1 MSSKDEILAAIKKNT
16 LQKFDYPT
24 WKVNAIQYPDLVKQ
38 FISISAAVGGEAV
51 ELPAGKDLNEF
62 ILERYPNM
70 NAIAS
75 NMPEIT
81 CATMN
86 PDDIEV
92 AQDLNGTDLAVVK
105 GEIGVAEN
113 GCVWIPQTVK
123 HKIIYFI
130 AERLVIILEK
140 KNLVNNMAEAYAKIQ
155 QMPKYNFATFISGP
169 SKTADIEQTLVKGA
183 HGAMEALVILI

>member
-1 MSSKDEILAAIKKNT
+1 MSSRDAILAAIKKNT
-16 LQKFDYPT
+16 LQKFDYPK

-38 FISISAAVGGEAV
+38 FISITAAVGGEAV
-51 ELPAGKDLNEF
+51 ELPEGMDVNEY
-62 ILERYPNM
+62 ILKRYPNM

-81 CATMN
+81 CATLN
-86 PDDIEV
+86 PDDVEV

-130 AERLVIILEK
+130 AERLVILLDK
-140 KNLVNNMAEAYAKIQ
+140 KNLVNNMTEAYAKIE

-183 HGAMEALVILI
+183 HGAMETLVILI

>member
-1 MSSKDEILAAIKKNT
+1 MSSKNEILEAIKKNT

-51 ELPAGKDLNEF
+51 ELPEGMDVNEY
-62 ILERYPNM
+62 ILKRYPNM

-81 CATMN
+81 CASMN
-86 PDDIEV
+86 PDDVEV

-130 AERLVIILEK
+130 AERLVILLEK
-140 KNLVNNMAEAYAKIQ
+140 KNLVNNMAEAYAKIEK
-155 QMPKYNFATFISGP
+155 MPKYNFATFISGP

>member
-1 MSSKDEILAAIKKNT
+1 MSSRDAILAAIKKNT
-16 LQKFDYPT
+16 LQKFDYPK

-38 FISISAAVGGEAV
+38 FISITAAVGGEAV
-51 ELPAGKDLNEF
+51 ELPEGMDVNEY
-62 ILERYPNM
+62 ILKRYPNM

-81 CATMN
+81 CATLN
-86 PDDIEV
+86 PDDVEV

-130 AERLVIILEK
+130 AERLVILLDK
-140 KNLVNNMAEAYAKIQ
+140 KNLVNNMAEAYAKIE

-183 HGAMEALVILI
+183 HGAMETLVILI

>member
-1 MSSKDEILAAIKKNT
+1 MSSRDEIIASVKKNT
-16 LQKFDYPT
+16 LQRFDYPS
-24 WKVNAIQYPDLVKQ
+24 WKVNAVQYPDLVKQ

-51 ELPAGKDLNEF
+51 ELPEGMDVNEY
-62 ILERYPNM
+62 ILKRYPNM

-86 PDDIEV
+86 PDDVEV
-92 AQDLNGTDLAVVK
+92 AQELNGTDLAVVK

-140 KNLVNNMAEAYAKIQ
+140 KNLVNNMAEAYAKIEK
-155 QMPKYNFATFISGP
+155 MPKYNFATFISGP

>member
-1 MSSKDEILAAIKKNT
+1 MSSRDAILAAIKKNT
-16 LQKFDYPT
+16 LQKFDYPK
-24 WKVNAIQYPDLVKQ
+24 WKVNSIQYPDLVKQ
-38 FISISAAVGGEAV
+38 FISITAAVGGEAV
-51 ELPAGKDLNEF
+51 ELPEGMDVNEY
-62 ILERYPNM
+62 ILKRYPNM

-81 CATMN
+81 CATLN
-86 PDDIEV
+86 PDDVEM
-92 AQDLNGTDLAVVK
+92 AQDLNGTDLAAVK
-105 GEIGVAEN
+105 GEIGVVEN

-130 AERLVIILEK
+130 AERLVILLDK
-140 KNLVNNMAEAYAKIQ
+140 KNLVNNMAEAYAKIE

-183 HGAMEALVILI
+183 HGAMETLVILI

>member
-1 MSSKDEILAAIKKNT
+1 MSSRDAILAAIKKNT
-16 LQKFDYPT
+16 LHKFDYPK

-38 FISISAAVGGEAV
+38 FISITAAVGGEAV
-51 ELPAGKDLNEF
+51 ELPEGMDVNEY
-62 ILERYPNM
+62 ILKRYPNM

-81 CATMN
+81 CATLN
-86 PDDIEV
+86 PDDVEM
-92 AQDLNGTDLAVVK
+92 AQDLNGTDLAAVK

-130 AERLVIILEK
+130 AERLVILLDK
-140 KNLVNNMAEAYAKIQ
+140 KNLVNNMAEAYAKIE

-183 HGAMEALVILI
+183 HGAMETLVILI